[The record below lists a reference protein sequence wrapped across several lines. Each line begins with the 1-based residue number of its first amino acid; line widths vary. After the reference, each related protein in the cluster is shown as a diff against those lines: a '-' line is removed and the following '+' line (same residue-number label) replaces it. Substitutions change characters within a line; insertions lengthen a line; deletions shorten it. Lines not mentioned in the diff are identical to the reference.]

1 MDSYTHLYIEDLRPI
16 AEKLAEQWKAAV
28 ALRAAEKCA
37 EDAVKGSRLGQ
48 HTFDTARRVVGLG
61 SVVSA

>member
-1 MDSYTHLYIEDLRPI
+1 MDSYTHLYVEDLRPI

-37 EDAVKGSRLGQ
+37 EDAVK
-48 HTFDTARRVVGLG
+48 ALG
-61 SVVSA
+61 SVSTLSTQPAELLV